1 MDKACDIYGFAMC
14 QALKYEYASGQT
26 VAVKTEQHMAQN
38 YLVDGFMEWQDD
50 WLDNTDSAAILVQNI
65 GLSGVPLSF
74 FVATDDNTCP

>member
-1 MDKACDIYGFAMC
+1 
-14 QALKYEYASGQT
+14 
-26 VAVKTEQHMAQN
+26 MAQN

-50 WLDNTDSAAILVQNI
+50 WLDNTDSAAIPVQNI